1 MVYLMKLLTYISL
14 FISLSLNAQNMVI
27 DCVYTLETEQFKSV
41 SDTLKG
47 YNGLIMMQSKSGFKL
62 KYVEGDVKF
71 VHGLL
76 ARETVE
82 ESIKPYLAIVDCS
95 GKIVVSSRIDL
106 VVSSKHCLK
115 KIEVINDN

>member
-1 MVYLMKLLTYISL
+1 MMKILYISL

-115 KIEVINDN
+115 KIERINDY